1 MSDSL
6 ETNNLTSVKNGI
18 KESMSNINKTLNKI
32 KNWKELIN
40 HQEEY
45 IEDIILKTTKTIKSD
60 YSKSSIYVFAICGA
74 LSCLIQLIGVQSC
87 IIILNSL
94 FDEIVEALKLLF
106 NKTKREYDFYK
117 ILEINTYRVIPEIDI

>member
-18 KESMSNINKTLNKI
+18 KESMSNFNKTLSKI
-32 KNWKELIN
+32 KNWKELVN

-60 YSKSSIYVFAICGA
+60 YSRCSIYIFA
-74 LSCLIQLIGVQSC
+74 L
-87 IIILNSL
+87 
-94 FDEIVEALKLLF
+94 
-106 NKTKREYDFYK
+106 
-117 ILEINTYRVIPEIDI
+117 